1 VLAGP
6 MLNIKKQVKRFL
18 GNFKG
23 YPSTF
28 SKLARF
34 LVEKKILE
42 IEPSTF
48 LDAGCSGGISPFSGT
63 FSQLTRFLVEEKVLE
78 REPFALL
85 DVGCSGGISPFWRV
99 FEPSFSAVGVDPL
112 VHECERLNADEI
124 NPNVWYRAA
133 FLGLPDDHPFIQKRG
148 NKGPWSGNPWDR
160 LSASAAVD
168 ILNPRTRE
176 KDKLPILNDWQ
187 GSGLIDSETRVEV
200 DQFVKEEKLENLD
213 FIKIDVDGNDLD
225 VILSAEGIA
234 QKAPILG
241 FTVEVNFFGSTAD
254 TDHTFH
260 NTDRLMR
267 QLGFDL
273 FGLST
278 NQYSVAALP
287 ARFERKGPGKTVF
300 GRPYQGDAVYLRDPM
315 AAGTSGA
322 AQSPTLTPHKLLK
335 LACLFECFGLPD
347 HAAELIQGHK
357 QILHSLCEPT
367 DLLNI
372 LTKEV
377 DASVGSYSEYI
388 EKFKTDPTAFY

>member
-1 VLAGP
+1 
-6 MLNIKKQVKRFL
+6 MLNIKKHLKRFL
-18 GNFKG
+18 GNSKG
-23 YPSTF
+23 YSSTV
-28 SKLARF
+28 SQLTRF
-34 LVEKKILE
+34 LVEKEILE
-42 IEPSTF
+42 REPSPLVDVT
-48 LDAGCSGGISPFSGT
+48 CREGISPFSGT
-63 FSQLTRFLVEEKVLE
+63 FSQLTRFLVEEGILE
-78 REPFALL
+78 QEPFALL

-112 VHECERLNADEI
+112 VHECERLNADES

-133 FLGLPDDHPFIQKRG
+133 FLGLPDDHPFIKKRG
-148 NKGPWSGNPWDR
+148 NKGPWSGNPWGR
-160 LSASAAVD
+160 LSASAAVE

-176 KDKLPILNDWQ
+176 KDKLPILNDWKS
-187 GSGLIDSETRVEV
+187 SGLTDPEMTVGV
-200 DQFVKEEKLENLD
+200 DQLVKEENFENLD

-234 QKAPILG
+234 QKAPVLG

-287 ARFERKGPGKTVF
+287 ARFVRKGPGKTVF

-322 AQSPTLTPHKLLK
+322 AQSPTFTPHKLLK

-347 HAAELIQGHK
+347 HAAELIHGHK

-377 DASVGSYSEYI
+377 DSSIGSYSEYI
-388 EKFKTDPTAFY
+388 EKFKRDPTSFY

>member
-1 VLAGP
+1 MAGLE
-6 MLNIKKQVKRFL
+6 LNIKKLAKRCL
-18 GNFKG
+18 PKFK
-23 YPSTF
+23 
-28 SKLARF
+28 KLARF
-34 LVEKKILE
+34 LVEKNILE
-42 IEPSTF
+42 AEPLPLMDGGS
-48 LDAGCSGGISPFSGT
+48 SGGISPFSGT
-63 FSQLTRFLVEEKVLE
+63 FNKLTRFVVEKKMLETEPLV
-78 REPFALL
+78 LL

-112 VHECERLNADEI
+112 VQECKRLNAEEI
-124 NPNVWYRAA
+124 NPNVRYRAA
-133 FLGLPDDHPFIQKRG
+133 FIGLPKDHHFILKRG
-148 NKGPWSGNPWDR
+148 NKEPWGGNPWNR
-160 LSASAAVD
+160 LSASAAID

-187 GSGLIDSETRVEV
+187 SSGLTDSKTRIGVE
-200 DQFVKEEKLENLD
+200 QLMKEENLENLD
-213 FIKIDVDGNDLD
+213 FIKIDVDGNDIE

-234 QKAPILG
+234 RKTSILG

-267 QLGFDL
+267 GLGFDL

-278 NQYSVAALP
+278 SQYSAAALP
-287 ARFERKGPGKTVF
+287 ARFARKGPGKTAF

-315 AAGTSGA
+315 AAESSDA
-322 AQSPTLTPHKLLK
+322 PQSPTLTPHKLLK

-357 QILHSLCEPT
+357 QILNSLCDPN

-372 LTKEV
+372 LANEV
-377 DASVGSYSEYI
+377 DSSFGSYSEYI
-388 EKFKTDPTAFY
+388 EKFRADPTAFY